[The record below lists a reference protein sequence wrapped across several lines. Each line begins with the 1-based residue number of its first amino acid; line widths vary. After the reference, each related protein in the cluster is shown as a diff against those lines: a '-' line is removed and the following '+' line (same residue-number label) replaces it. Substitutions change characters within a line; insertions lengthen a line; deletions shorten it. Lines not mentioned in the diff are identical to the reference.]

1 MKRHF
6 ENLVR
11 RASRMVKHWWL
22 MLIAGLL
29 CIVAGII
36 VFVFPVQSYV
46 ALSIMFGVLIL
57 LVGAAQLIVAS
68 SSRNYL
74 AMKGYWVVGGVMDV
88 VLGILL
94 CIYPNVTLVLLP
106 VMLGIWMMYH
116 SFMILAFGGD
126 MENFKMSG
134 SGMTICGGILLLI
147 LSVLI
152 LLNPFGAGVAS
163 VLIVAGVGL
172 IVFGCIFCMLAMKLR
187 RIHEEFEMS

>member
-1 MKRHF
+1 
-6 ENLVR
+6 
-11 RASRMVKHWWL
+11 MVKHWWL

>member
-36 VFVFPVQSYV
+36 VFVFPIQSYV
-46 ALSIMFGVLIL
+46 AISIMFGVLIL

-68 SSRNYL
+68 SSGNYL
-74 AMKGYWVVGGVMDV
+74 ATKSYSIVGGVMDV

-94 CIYPNVTLVLLP
+94 CIYPNVTL
-106 VMLGIWMMYH
+106 IY
-116 SFMILAFGGD
+116 
-126 MENFKMSG
+126 
-134 SGMTICGGILLLI
+134 CQ
-147 LSVLI
+147 
-152 LLNPFGAGVAS
+152 
-163 VLIVAGVGL
+163 
-172 IVFGCIFCMLAMKLR
+172 
-187 RIHEEFEMS
+187 

>member
-6 ENLVR
+6 EYLVR

-29 CIVAGII
+29 CIVAGIV

-147 LSVLI
+147 LSVII

>member
-1 MKRHF
+1 
-6 ENLVR
+6 
-11 RASRMVKHWWL
+11 
-22 MLIAGLL
+22 
-29 CIVAGII
+29 
-36 VFVFPVQSYV
+36 
-46 ALSIMFGVLIL
+46 
-57 LVGAAQLIVAS
+57 
-68 SSRNYL
+68 
-74 AMKGYWVVGGVMDV
+74 
-88 VLGILL
+88 
-94 CIYPNVTLVLLP
+94 
-106 VMLGIWMMYH
+106 
-116 SFMILAFGGD
+116 MILAFGGD